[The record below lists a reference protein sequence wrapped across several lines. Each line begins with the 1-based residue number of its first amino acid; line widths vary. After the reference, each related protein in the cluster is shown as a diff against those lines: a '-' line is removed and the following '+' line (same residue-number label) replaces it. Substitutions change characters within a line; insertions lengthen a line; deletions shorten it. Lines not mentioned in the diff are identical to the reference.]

1 MFAFIRGSVG
11 PYGIKILRSQ
21 IATSKM
27 KKQSTAKLLNMPA
40 HGGDPVF
47 AVETQIFLLRQQR
60 VILDIHLAELYD
72 VPVKRL
78 NEQVKR
84 NQERFPSDF
93 MFQLTIKEQD
103 ALRSQTAT
111 SKKGRGGRRYRPYAF
126 TEHGAIMAATV
137 LNSKKAVAMSVFVV
151 RAFVRLREMLAT
163 NRRLAMKIHELEKRM
178 DGNDETLIDLF
189 DAIRELMAIK
199 RSPRRR
205 IGFQLPAAK

>member
-1 MFAFIRGSVG
+1 
-11 PYGIKILRSQ
+11 
-21 IATSKM
+21 
-27 KKQSTAKLLNMPA
+27 MPA